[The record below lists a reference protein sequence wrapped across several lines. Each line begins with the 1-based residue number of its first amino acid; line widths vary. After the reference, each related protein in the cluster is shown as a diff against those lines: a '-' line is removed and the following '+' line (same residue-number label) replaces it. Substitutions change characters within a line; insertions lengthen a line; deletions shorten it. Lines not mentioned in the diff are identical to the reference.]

1 MIAILTDRMVLVAPM
16 MDNVDVRSM
25 LKDNNVIVVRISIL
39 VSLHAEPAN
48 VTKMVDYTTIVI
60 SLLATAPVFQM

>member
-25 LKDNNVIVVRISIL
+25 SKENNVIVVRISIL
-39 VSLHAEPAN
+39 GSLHVNSAN
-48 VTKMVDYTTIVI
+48 VMKKVVYTTSVT
-60 SLLATAPVFQM
+60 SLQVVAPVIQM

>member
-25 LKDNNVIVVRISIL
+25 SKENDVIVVRISIL
-39 VSLHAEPAN
+39 GSLHVNSAN
-48 VTKMVDYTTIVI
+48 VMKKVVCTTSVT
-60 SLLATAPVFQM
+60 SLQVVAPVFQM